1 VKTTEDD
8 KAKVRVGRP
17 ATHRLYDVLGIA
29 WVVVAGGA
37 FMSQALAR
45 GSSLGAYGF
54 LSRWSLS
61 AERLGAIHNV
71 LGTDQI
77 TQMIPW
83 TAVSW
88 TQVHAGHLPLWNP
101 YSALGTPL
109 AFNWQSATFGL
120 PALVGYLFP
129 LHLAYTAQVLTTL
142 VVAGSGAYVLT
153 RILRCG
159 VVAAAF
165 AGTVFELS
173 GAFMIYLGW
182 PIASVFAWAGW
193 LLAAAILL
201 IRGERRARYAALFAV
216 SLALAIYAGQP
227 DALTILLVG
236 LVTFVVVLLGLRLFQ
251 YGPPGPVLRPL
262 VDLAVA
268 GVAGMALA
276 APLLLPGLQL
286 LGKSVRNTGGS
297 ALGGRAAISYLEIG
311 HFLVSGLNGALL
323 PFSLYLGVIP
333 VVLVITAIGLR
344 RREPEVIAL
353 VALALLMGA
362 FSFVQPVITLMV
374 SVPGAEAVRWPRA
387 VVLFAFSL
395 AILSGLGMDLLIK
408 SPLQKSVRR
417 WLGTGFLLT
426 AVVLVSFCLV
436 GGGRLSPAQASNR
449 FHGLL
454 WAAIEAAFGI
464 AVAVALYFNARK
476 MRQKADPRAFL
487 RLGISQWCALV
498 LLACETAFLVATGSP
513 IWDSS
518 PSFLPVTS
526 AEVALQHAVGSSLVG
541 LGSRQCAGLGQ
552 GVGFRPNVNALFDI
566 QELAVYDP
574 MLPLAYYQSW
584 TALTGQKTKA
594 AGFKQFS
601 SFCPPIKSAAIAR
614 AYGVSFVL
622 EARGSLGPTGSV
634 FDRNIGNEELYRIP
648 NSGVATLTPVAGT
661 GTAQTATGPSTTV
674 PVTHPNPSSW
684 KLITHGTTTQSLD
697 LRLTD
702 SPGWHATIDG
712 RPLALKPYQVVMLQ
726 AQIPSGTHTVLLTY
740 WPGSFTTGIVVALCS
755 LIALLLA
762 LMSGGL
768 RKRLRL
774 GVVKGESRP
783 ATGDDPTMV
792 QTEPPHPDAEGP
804 RHGAAE
810 RSDPDDEDAEQRAN
824 RQARGRS
831 KRPRGSGDANG

>member
-417 WLGTGFLLT
+417 WIGTGFLLT
-426 AVVLVSFCLV
+426 AVVLVGSCLV

-454 WAAIEAAFGI
+454 WAAIEAALGIAI
-464 AVAVALYFNARK
+464 AVALLLNARK
-476 MRQKADPRAFL
+476 SGRREGPWAFL
-487 RLGISQWCALV
+487 RLGISQWCAIV

-513 IWDSS
+513 IWDAS
-518 PSFLPVTS
+518 PSFVPVTS

-541 LGSRQCAGLGQ
+541 LGSRQCDLAP
-552 GVGFRPNVNALFDI
+552 GVGLRPNVNALFDI

-574 MLPLAYYQSW
+574 MLPIAYYRSW
-584 TALTGQKTKA
+584 TALTGQKAEA
-594 AGFKQFS
+594 AGFKEIS

-622 EARGSLGPTGSV
+622 EERGSPGPTGSV

-661 GTAQTATGPSTTV
+661 GKAQTATGPSTTV
-674 PVTHPNPSSW
+674 PVTHPDPASW
-684 KLITHGTTTQSLD
+684 KLITHGATTQALD

-712 RPLALKPYQVVMLQ
+712 RPLKLTTYHQVMIQ
-726 AQIPSGTHTVLLTY
+726 AQIPAGTHTVILTY
-740 WPGSFTTGIVVALCS
+740 WPGSFTTGIAVALCS
-755 LIALLLA
+755 VIALTLA
-762 LMSGGL
+762 LLSGRF
-768 RKRLRL
+768 RKRRRP
-774 GVVKGESRP
+774 GVVEGEPQP
-783 ATGDDPTMV
+783 ASESDPSEL
-792 QTEPPHPDAEGP
+792 QTEPSYAYAQG
-804 RHGAAE
+804 RLLGGAA

-824 RQARGRS
+824 RQARARLKG
-831 KRPRGSGDANG
+831 PRGPDDEDA

>member
-8 KAKVRVGRP
+8 RAKARVPNDLRP
-17 ATHRLYDVLGIA
+17 AIHRLHDVLGVA

-37 FMSQALAR
+37 FMSPALAR

-71 LGTDQI
+71 LGTDQV

-101 YSALGTPL
+101 YSVLGTPL

-153 RILRCG
+153 RILRCS

-201 IRGERRARYAALFAV
+201 IRGERRARYVTLFAV

-251 YGPPGPVLRPL
+251 YGPPGPILRPL

-268 GVAGMALA
+268 GVAGLALA

-286 LGKSVRNTGGS
+286 LGKSVRNQGGS
-297 ALGGRAAISYLEIG
+297 ALGGRSAISYLEIG

-333 VVLVITAIGLR
+333 VILVITAIGLR

-374 SVPGAEAVRWPRA
+374 SLPGAEAVRWPRA
-387 VVLFAFSL
+387 VVLLAFSL
-395 AILSGLGMDLLIK
+395 AILSGLGMDLLVK

-417 WLGTGFLLT
+417 WIGTGFLLT
-426 AVVLVSFCLV
+426 AVVLVGFCLV

-464 AVAVALYFNARK
+464 AVAVALRFNARK
-476 MRQKADPRAFL
+476 SGQREGPRALL
-487 RLGISQWCALV
+487 RLGISQWCAIV

-541 LGSRQCAGLGQ
+541 LGSRLCDHGE

-584 TALTGQKTKA
+584 TALTGQRPNA
-594 AGFKQFS
+594 AGFKEFS
-601 SFCPPIKSAAIAR
+601 SFCPPITSAAIAR

-622 EARGSLGPTGSV
+622 ETRGSPGPTGSV

-648 NSGVATLTPVAGT
+648 NSGLATLTPVAGT
-661 GTAQTATGPSTTV
+661 GKAQTPTGPSTTV
-674 PVTHPNPSSW
+674 PVTHPDPASW
-684 KLITHGTTTQSLD
+684 KLITHGATTEALD

-712 RPLALKPYQVVMLQ
+712 RPLALKVFQNVMLQ
-726 AQIPSGTHTVLLTY
+726 AQIPAGTHTVQLTY
-740 WPGSFTTGIVVALCS
+740 WPGSFTEGIALALCS
-755 LIALLLA
+755 LVGLTILLVGGRFWRRRHRPI
-762 LMSGGL
+762 SGGNPDSTSD
-768 RKRLRL
+768 
-774 GVVKGESRP
+774 E
-783 ATGDDPTMV
+783 A
-792 QTEPPHPDAEGP
+792 PPGTPEFV
-804 RHGAAE
+804 
-810 RSDPDDEDAEQRAN
+810 
-824 RQARGRS
+824 
-831 KRPRGSGDANG
+831 DANVSSPTP